1 MDDLHPRQ
9 GNIVIGVM
17 LVLIGLA
24 LALDRAGVIAWTG
37 HWTLWPV
44 ILIGIGLASFVQS
57 PPGAPKRGLL
67 FMIGGLWLLGG
78 EMGLVSL
85 ANSWPLLVVAFGVV
99 IALNGGRRRR
109 YDPTLPG
116 APGATGEPGGPAG
129 PGEPTDPWR
138 RARRARRHE
147 RHLTPLAVIGIW
159 IAIVVAVQVSGIRTL
174 NIQSGSSDRLQLVSV
189 MGRSEHTSTATAFHG
204 AGVTNVM
211 GRSELDLRSATIA
224 PGAEASVEVFSV
236 MGGVVVRVPPG
247 WAVDTTGLPA
257 AMGMVRDDR
266 FPPSDKEKETAA
278 STGPPPRLV
287 LRGLVLMGRLVIAS

>member
-1 MDDLHPRQ
+1 METRN

-24 LALDRAGVIAWTG
+24 LTLDRAGVIAWTG

-57 PPGAPKRGLL
+57 PPGAPKRGVL

-85 ANSWPLLVVAFGVV
+85 AESWPLLVVAFGVV

-116 APGATGEPGGPAG
+116 APGEPGEPAG
-129 PGEPTDPWR
+129 PGELANPWR
-138 RARRARRHE
+138 RGKRARRHE

-189 MGRSEHTSTATAFHG
+189 MGRSEHTSTATAFRG

-211 GRSELDLRSATIA
+211 GRSELDLRNATMA
-224 PGAEASVEVFSV
+224 PGAEASVEVFSI
-236 MGGVVVRVPPG
+236 MGPVIVRVPPG
-247 WAVDTTGLPA
+247 WTVDTTGLPA
-257 AMGMVRDDR
+257 AMGAVRDDR
-266 FPPSDKEKETAA
+266 FPPSDKEKEA